1 MHLPR
6 IEWKILFFL
15 LTEKATTSSLVSLLS
30 CFLYMSAMMVKKKMS
45 DKEDEKEI
53 EQFFISQFSI
63 TQKEEVRKPEEGY
76 IERKVI
82 DSIEHK
88 KR

>member
-1 MHLPR
+1 
-6 IEWKILFFL
+6 
-15 LTEKATTSSLVSLLS
+15 
-30 CFLYMSAMMVKKKMS
+30 MVKKKMS

-88 KR
+88 KRWAFDATSNNLLQYKNWCGKQRRMGRDGAT